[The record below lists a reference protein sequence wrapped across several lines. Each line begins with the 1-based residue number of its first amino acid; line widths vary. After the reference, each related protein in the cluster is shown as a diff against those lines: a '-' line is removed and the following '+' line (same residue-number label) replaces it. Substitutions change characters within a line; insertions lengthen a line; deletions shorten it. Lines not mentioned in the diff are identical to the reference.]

1 MFNKKPEDAP
11 RSYTHPAPD
20 RAIDPV
26 PTAPSNPVPTP
37 AQNPVASEDVLAKIR
52 AWKTGQEIKLTG
64 INGHVFNDLNN
75 TLAQDK
81 SERSFRFNYDQS
93 AEVLTILDDK

>member
-1 MFNKKPEDAP
+1 MFNRKPEDSP
-11 RSYTHPAPD
+11 ENPAPA
-20 RAIDPV
+20 RVIDPV
-26 PTAPSNPVPTP
+26 PVAAPNPVPTP

-52 AWKTGQEIKLTG
+52 GWKAGEEVKLTG

-93 AEVLTILDDK
+93 AEVLTIVDDK

>member
-1 MFNKKPEDAP
+1 MFNRKPEGYP
-11 RSYTHPAPD
+11 ENPAPA
-20 RAIDPV
+20 RVIDPV
-26 PTAPSNPVPTP
+26 PVAAPNPVPTP

-52 AWKTGQEIKLTG
+52 GWKAGEEIKLTG
-64 INGHVFNDLNN
+64 INGHIFNDLNN

-93 AEVLTILDDK
+93 AEVLTIVDDK

>member
-1 MFNKKPEDAP
+1 MFNRKPEGSP
-11 RSYTHPAPD
+11 ENPAPA
-20 RAIDPV
+20 RVIDPV
-26 PTAPSNPVPTP
+26 PVAAPNPVPTP

-52 AWKTGQEIKLTG
+52 GWKAGEEIKLTG

-93 AEVLTILDDK
+93 AEVLTIVDDK

>member
-1 MFNKKPEDAP
+1 MFNRKPEDSP
-11 RSYTHPAPD
+11 ENPAPA
-20 RAIDPV
+20 RVIDPV
-26 PTAPSNPVPTP
+26 PVAAPNPVPTP

-52 AWKTGQEIKLTG
+52 GWKAGEEIKLTG
-64 INGHVFNDLNN
+64 INGHIFNDLNN

>member
-1 MFNKKPEDAP
+1 MFNRKPEDSP
-11 RSYTHPAPD
+11 ENPAPA
-20 RAIDPV
+20 RVIDPV
-26 PTAPSNPVPTP
+26 PVAAPNPVPTP

-52 AWKTGQEIKLTG
+52 GWKAGEEIKLTG

-93 AEVLTILDDK
+93 AQVLTIVDDK

>member
-1 MFNKKPEDAP
+1 MFNRKPEDSP
-11 RSYTHPAPD
+11 ENPAPA
-20 RAIDPV
+20 RVIDPV
-26 PTAPSNPVPTP
+26 PVAAPNPVPTP

-52 AWKTGQEIKLTG
+52 GWKAGEEVKLTG